1 MLSDYSTL
9 SNAYGSCYSLSENYI
24 EEDFRDAFGGYSSLG
39 VRTTGG
45 DFSGLRS
52 FSAPAPFPRPPPPG
66 PHPRPSPPGPHPR
79 PSPLGLRPYHHI
91 PTFPDWYGPFYRNY
105 YYPYFYN
112 RYTTNRFTFFDSLND
127 IKNKYPTL
135 PSESDKNIIKDF
147 IINLPTIVPC
157 DLPCRDYVKFF
168 IETYLKNNDLEKIV
182 SNKYELVKFIDE
194 LKIDIN
200 NRYGYQIRSFENTIG
215 I

>member
-1 MLSDYSTL
+1 MLSDYSIL
-9 SNAYGSCYSLSENYI
+9 SNAYGSCYSQTENYI
-24 EEDFRDAFGGYSSLG
+24 EDFRDAFGGYSSLG

-45 DFSGLRS
+45 NFSGLRS
-52 FSAPAPFPRPPPPG
+52 FAPPISHPSHPSHPSPPSPRHPP
-66 PHPRPSPPGPHPR
+66 PHPRPHSFPPYNNISTHN
-79 PSPLGLRPYHHI
+79 
-91 PTFPDWYGPFYRNY
+91 FPDWYGPFYRNY

-112 RYTTNRFTFFDSLND
+112 GYTTNRFTFFDSLND
-127 IKNKYPTL
+127 IKNKYPSL
-135 PSESDKNIIKDF
+135 PSETDKNIMKDF

-168 IETYLKNNDLEKIV
+168 IETYLKNNELEKIV
-182 SNKYELVKFIDE
+182 SNKYELVKFVDE

>member
-9 SNAYGSCYSLSENYI
+9 LNAYGSCYSLSENYI
-24 EEDFRDAFGGYSSLG
+24 EDFKDDFGGYSSLG

-45 DFSGLRS
+45 NFSGLRS
-52 FSAPAPFPRPPPPG
+52 FSAPAPYGSRSGPRLPGPRPPG
-66 PHPRPSPPGPHPR
+66 PNPYPHR
-79 PSPLGLRPYHHI
+79 LPYHNI
-91 PTFPDWYGPFYRNY
+91 PTHTFPNWYGLFYRNY

-112 RYTTNRFTFFDSLND
+112 RYNANRFTFFDSLND
-127 IKNKYPTL
+127 VKNKYPTL
-135 PSESDKNIIKDF
+135 PSESDKNIMKDF

-168 IETYLKNNDLEKIV
+168 IETYLKNNDLENLV

>member
-9 SNAYGSCYSLSENYI
+9 SNAYGSCYSQTENYI
-24 EEDFRDAFGGYSSLG
+24 EDFKDAFGGYSSLG

-45 DFSGLRS
+45 NFSGLRS
-52 FSAPAPFPRPPPPG
+52 FAPPISHSSPRPPPPFTR
-66 PHPRPSPPGPHPR
+66 PHPPFSRPHR
-79 PSPLGLRPYHHI
+79 PIYHDI
-91 PTFPDWYGPFYRNY
+91 PNHTFPDWYVPFYRNY
-105 YYPYFYN
+105 YYPYYNN
-112 RYTTNRFTFFDSLND
+112 RYITNRFTFFDSLND
-127 IKNKYPTL
+127 IKNKYPSL
-135 PSESDKNIIKDF
+135 PSETDKNIMKDF

-157 DLPCRDYVKFF
+157 DLPCRDYVKFY
-168 IETYLKNNDLEKIV
+168 IETYLKNKELEKIV

>member
-9 SNAYGSCYSLSENYI
+9 SNAYGSCYSLTENYI
-24 EEDFRDAFGGYSSLG
+24 EDFKDAFGGYSSLG

-45 DFSGLRS
+45 NFSGLRS
-52 FSAPAPFPRPPPPG
+52 FSAAAPPG
-66 PHPRPSPPGPHPR
+66 RRPGNHPSPHPGLHPRP
-79 PSPLGLRPYHHI
+79 YHI
-91 PTFPDWYGPFYRNY
+91 PTHTFPDWYGPFYRNY

-112 RYTTNRFTFFDSLND
+112 RYATNKFTFFDSLND

-135 PSESDKNIIKDF
+135 PSESDKNIMKDF

-168 IETYLKNNDLEKIV
+168 TETYLKNNDLEKIV

>member
-9 SNAYGSCYSLSENYI
+9 SNAYGSCYSQTENYI
-24 EEDFRDAFGGYSSLG
+24 EEDFKDAIGGYSSLG

-45 DFSGLRS
+45 NFSGLRS
-52 FSAPAPFPRPPPPG
+52 FAPPISHSSPRPPPPLSH
-66 PHPRPSPPGPHPR
+66 PHPPFS
-79 PSPLGLRPYHHI
+79 RPYPPVYHDILNH
-91 PTFPDWYGPFYRNY
+91 TFPDWYGPFYRNY
-105 YYPYFYN
+105 YYPYNNN
-112 RYTTNRFTFFDSLND
+112 RYITNRFTFFDSLND
-127 IKNKYPTL
+127 IKNKYPSL
-135 PSESDKNIIKDF
+135 PSETDKNIMKDF

-168 IETYLKNNDLEKIV
+168 IETYLKNNELEKIV